1 MKNNFTSTRNAC
13 KMCTP
18 LGACLA
24 FKGIQGAIT
33 LLHGSQGCATYIR
46 RYLISHYKEPID
58 IASSNF
64 SEHTAVFGGSANL
77 HKALDNVAVQYNP
90 TVIGVATTCLSETIG
105 EDMPGIIR
113 HYEEAHRDRPIL
125 VPVSTPS
132 YSGTHADGY
141 WKALR
146 AIVEKLAVHTP
157 TQEIKR
163 QLNVFPG
170 ICSPAD
176 LRYLKE
182 IATDFKLP
190 FVLLPDYSETLDGSA
205 WSEYH
210 RIPSGG
216 TTVAEIT
223 SMGQSQNTLQFGE
236 TANTYSYSPGMYLWE
251 KFQIPVYK
259 LGLPI
264 GVEITDYL
272 FKILSLLSGNAIPE
286 KYKQERGRL
295 IDAYVDGHKYVSQKK
310 AIIYGERDLVKALE
324 LFLKEIGVLVVLA
337 AYGDETDFE
346 TIKEKAAGLNPDFI
360 IGNSK
365 GYRVARELAVP
376 LVRVGFP
383 IHDRFGAQRILHYG
397 YRGTQELFDRIVN
410 ALLDKKQDDSDIG
423 YSYL

>member
-1 MKNNFTSTRNAC
+1 
-13 KMCTP
+13 MCTP

-46 RYLISHYKEPID
+46 RYMISHYKEPVD

-64 SEHTAVFGGSANL
+64 SEQTAVFGGGSNL
-77 HKALDNVAVQYNP
+77 IKALENVTKQYNP
-90 TVIGVATTCLSETIG
+90 VLIGVASTCLSETIG
-105 EDMPGIIR
+105 EDMAGIIR
-113 HYEEAHRDRPIL
+113 GYCERHPEAPVI
-125 VPVSTPS
+125 VPVSTAS
-132 YSGTHADGY
+132 YQGTHADGY

-146 AIVEKLAVHTP
+146 AVVEQLVVKTP

-163 QLNVFPG
+163 QINVFPG

-176 LRYLKE
+176 IRYLKE
-182 IATDFKLP
+182 IAGDFRLP
-190 FVLLPDYSETLDGSA
+190 FVLLPDYSETLDGPA
-205 WSEYH
+205 WTDYQ
-210 RIPSGG
+210 RLPSGG
-216 TTVAEIT
+216 TTVTEIT
-223 SMGQSQNTLQFGE
+223 STGQSQNTLQFGK
-236 TANTYSYSPGMYLWE
+236 TANEHPYSPGEYLWE
-251 KFQIPVYK
+251 KFGIPVYK

-264 GVEITDYL
+264 GVAATDYL
-272 FKILSLLSGNAIPE
+272 FRLLPLLSGNAVPD
-286 KYKQERGRL
+286 KYRQERGRL

-310 AIIYGERDLVKALE
+310 AIVYGEKDLVIALD
-324 LFLKEIGVLVVLA
+324 LFLKEIGVNVVLA

-346 TIKEKAAGLNPDFI
+346 TIAEQARELKPDFF

-365 GYRVARELAVP
+365 GYRIARELDVP

-383 IHDRFGAQRILHYG
+383 IHDRFGAQRLLHYG

-410 ALLDKKQDDSDIG
+410 ALLDKKQDDSDMG